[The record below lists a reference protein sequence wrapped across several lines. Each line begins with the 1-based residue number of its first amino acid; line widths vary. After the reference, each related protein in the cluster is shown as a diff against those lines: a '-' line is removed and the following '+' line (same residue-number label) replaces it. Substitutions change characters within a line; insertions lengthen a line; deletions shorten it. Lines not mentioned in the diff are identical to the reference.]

1 MPRLWSDTIDAHR
14 HDVREAILEAT
25 WRLAHEHGP
34 LSITMSRIA
43 ETVGIGRA
51 TLYKYFPNVEAI
63 LLAHHEHH
71 VDQHIEQLR
80 ELGNGPGDVLE
91 RLESV
96 ATKYALICYFRQQ
109 HGTPE
114 LSALVHRNATVL
126 TAERRIDRV
135 FGSLL
140 REAAAEKAI
149 RTDASPDELATF
161 CRHALEGAG
170 GASSKAAVRRLVVV
184 TLDGLRGPT

>member
-1 MPRLWSDTIDAHR
+1 MPRLWNETIDAHR

-34 LSITMSRIA
+34 LSITMSGIA

-63 LLAHHEHH
+63 LVAHHANH
-71 VDQHIEQLR
+71 VDRHLMHLT
-80 ELGNGPGDVLE
+80 ELSDRPGDVLE

-96 ATKYALICYFRQQ
+96 ATEYALICFLRRQ

-114 LSALVHRNATVL
+114 LSALVHQDETVMA
-126 TAERRIDRV
+126 AERRIH
-135 FGSLL
+135 LL
-140 REAAAEKAI
+140 FRGLLKEAADDEAI

-161 CRHALEGAG
+161 CRHALEAAG
-170 GASSKAAVRRLVVV
+170 GSSSKAAVRRLVRV
-184 TLDGLRGPT
+184 TLDGLRASH